1 MKLQFHTG
9 LRHIPVALLLL
20 ALSALFSCTEIIDI
34 ELDSTYKRL
43 VVEGTVTTDSVRH
56 QVQLTTT
63 SNYFSNQSP
72 PAVSGAV
79 VELEFKETRLL
90 MEEHDT
96 IPGTY
101 LAPEAFRGI
110 IGTTYEL
117 HISQVDIDK
126 DGETESYH
134 ASSTMPGG
142 VVLDSIRINY
152 FTSYFVSGYELYMYA
167 LDPPTKDWYGLKYW
181 KNSDLLSDSLIKYNV
196 QPDDFYNGKYLYYGI
211 PIGFY
216 ADDEPREQLLPG
228 DTVTLELNSIEK
240 DYYNFVIDAQLEI
253 YGNNPMFSGPPA
265 NVRSNIDNRAM
276 GFFTA
281 YSIERT
287 FTVVPR

>member
-1 MKLQFHTG
+1 MKLQFHIG
-9 LRHIPVALLLL
+9 FRRIPAAVLILVLAALM
-20 ALSALFSCTEIIDI
+20 SCTEIIDI
-34 ELDSTYKRL
+34 TLDSTYRRL

-56 QVQLTTT
+56 GVQLTTT
-63 SNYFSNQSP
+63 SDYFSNQSP

-79 VELEFKETRLL
+79 VELEFMDRRLL
-90 MEEHDT
+90 MEEQDT
-96 IPGTY
+96 IPGRY
-101 LAPEAFRGI
+101 LVPKPFRGI

-117 HISQVDIDK
+117 YISQVDIDQ

-134 ASSTMPGG
+134 ANSTMPGG
-142 VVLDSIRINY
+142 VLLDSIRLNY
-152 FTSYFVSGYELYMYA
+152 FTSYFVSGYELYMFA
-167 LDPPTKDWYGLKYW
+167 LDPPTSDWYGLKYW
-181 KNSDLLSDSLIKYNV
+181 KNNDLLSDSLIKYNV

-240 DYYNFVIDAQLEI
+240 DYYNFIIDAQLEI

-265 NVRSNIDNRAM
+265 NVRSNIDNGAM

-281 YSIERT
+281 YSIARAS
-287 FTVVPR
+287 TVVPL